1 MIGLLVG
8 WPEGWVLSVGARVG
22 QTWLSEMS
30 LRIENSAAVVEGVMT
45 RLEPFDGA
53 QGTLP
58 LELRLVLKL
67 DLGFI

>member
-1 MIGLLVG
+1 M
-8 WPEGWVLSVGARVG
+8 GARVG

>member
-1 MIGLLVG
+1 M
-8 WPEGWVLSVGARVG
+8 R
-22 QTWLSEMS
+22 LSEMS
-30 LRIENSAAVVEGVMT
+30 LRIENSAAVVEWVMI

-67 DLGFI
+67 DLGLI